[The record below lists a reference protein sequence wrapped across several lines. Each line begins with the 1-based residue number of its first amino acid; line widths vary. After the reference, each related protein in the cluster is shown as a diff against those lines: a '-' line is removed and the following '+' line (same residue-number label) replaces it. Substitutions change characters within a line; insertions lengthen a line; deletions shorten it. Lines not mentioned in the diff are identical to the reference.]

1 LWNKNLRWGIDM
13 KIERIEQCIWC
24 NKITIDGKTWKRAM
38 TILVSAVPVTC
49 PVCKG
54 KISKNTLQNESE

>member
-1 LWNKNLRWGIDM
+1 M